1 MNSTFTSDEL
11 NGLLLL
17 IVIGVLYLLRNTNAF
32 FRVLWKIIATFF
44 IVLFATL
51 MANYAKKEIKE
62 WWNKD

>member
-1 MNSTFTSDEL
+1 MSNTFTSDEL
-11 NGLLLL
+11 NGILIL

-32 FRVLWKIIATFF
+32 FRVLWKVIATFF

-51 MANYAKKEIKE
+51 LANFAKKEIKQ

>member
-51 MANYAKKEIKE
+51 LANYAKKEIKE

>member
-1 MNSTFTSDEL
+1 MFTPDEWRSI
-11 NGLLLL
+11 LLLA
-17 IVIGVLYLLRNTNAF
+17 IIGVLYLLRNTNAF
-32 FRVLWKIIATFF
+32 FRVLWKIIAMFF